1 MKGTIHGYLLA
12 ILLLAPAM
20 AAAQP
25 AGTKITKEQATK
37 AALEQIPG
45 KVTDVTIETKAR
57 QECLR
62 RRDPVAGSGRE
73 GRPRRHG
80 VRKGYRHRMR
90 WDAILTR
97 FVIGEDSVMRK
108 TICAGLFAVLFA
120 PVMAAAQAP
129 KGLGT
134 EEFGMSPRELVQAI
148 EKTEQLIAR
157 CMADQGFQ
165 YIAADHNTVRAGM
178 SADKSLPGLSEE
190 EFVSRYGFGVSTFYT
205 GLPPQL
211 STGYNPARVGLGD
224 RNVQIFR
231 KLSSADQVAYNRALL
246 GDDLSST
253 FAVALETEDLS
264 RTGGC
269 TRKALTETFKPDQ
282 LKASHYNPQDA
293 LINKDPR
300 MKAALE
306 FWQREMKKAGFEYG
320 HPDEIEPDLRNRL
333 SALTEGGKLLVS
345 KMSADQKAALRKL
358 QDFERLVAAKGFK
371 MSEDMLKP
379 IEEKIQEELFSRKVQ

>member
-1 MKGTIHGYLLA
+1 
-12 ILLLAPAM
+12 
-20 AAAQP
+20 
-25 AGTKITKEQATK
+25 
-37 AALEQIPG
+37 
-45 KVTDVTIETKAR
+45 
-57 QECLR
+57 
-62 RRDPVAGSGRE
+62 
-73 GRPRRHG
+73 
-80 VRKGYRHRMR
+80 
-90 WDAILTR
+90 
-97 FVIGEDSVMRK
+97 MRK
-108 TICAGLFAVLFA
+108 TICAGLLAVLFA
-120 PVMAAAQAP
+120 PVMTAAQAP

-264 RTGGC
+264 HTGGC
-269 TRKALTETFKPDQ
+269 TRKALSETFKPDQ

-300 MKAALE
+300 MKAALRQYAE
-306 FWQREMKKAGFEYG
+306 QMRKAGFDYA
-320 HPDEIEPDLRNRL
+320 HPDDVEADVRKRL
-333 SALTEGGKLLVS
+333 DVLSQGESIPAD
-345 KMSADQKAALRKL
+345 KMSPEQRGALKAL
-358 QDFERLVAAKGFK
+358 QDYERRVAKKNHELVEKLFDPVEEQIAKEMYARAVK
-371 MSEDMLKP
+371 
-379 IEEKIQEELFSRKVQ
+379 